1 MTWTPILPQS
11 KTWTQQVRRVRG
23 FDPNG
28 FDRTPRFDTGGS
40 SGVWDQ
46 KPVQAETWVVE

>member
-1 MTWTPILPQS
+1 VTWTPVTQQS
-11 KTWTQQVRRVRG
+11 ETWTETPLTVRG

-28 FDRTPRFDTGGS
+28 FDRSPRFDTGSS

-46 KPVQAETWVVE
+46 KAEQPEVWSQS